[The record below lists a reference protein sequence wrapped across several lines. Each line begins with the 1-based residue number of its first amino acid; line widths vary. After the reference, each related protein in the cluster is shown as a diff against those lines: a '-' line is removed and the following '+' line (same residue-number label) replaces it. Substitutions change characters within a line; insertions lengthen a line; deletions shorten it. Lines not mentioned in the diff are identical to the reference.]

1 MINANSS
8 AVLDNSFLQRI
19 VSHKPSEAPER
30 FLQELLDRYRI
41 IIPFVLIEEILINL
55 ARPGGEGRAR
65 VARTMATLVAEC
77 SANWIDED
85 MRIIFRELVLR
96 EPILRFPP
104 LSEELAGRVKEIF
117 RSVVV
122 EGVGCPELGAFVSE
136 LGERRYNAV
145 MDKAAFQNALIPYGS
160 ETCFKTFAAFMTK
173 EIYPFFRAKLK
184 DPLAKRR
191 MLEAYFGRCLRLPGH
206 PDMKVE
212 IDEAFEAYGPDTLRA
227 FPVTTNWL
235 IVHLTYMR
243 APLAKIGPEVEKKSL
258 PCLIHRGK
266 HQVNDDF
273 DERYVIAGMM
283 CDRILTCDGGMKNI
297 GEALR
302 EGGYWPG
309 QVRLFPSRG

>member
-77 SANWIDED
+77 SANWIHED

-136 LGERRYNAV
+136 LGERRV
-145 MDKAAFQNALIPYGS
+145 QRGYGQGGFPK
-160 ETCFKTFAAFMTK
+160 CA
-173 EIYPFFRAKLK
+173 
-184 DPLAKRR
+184 DPLR
-191 MLEAYFGRCLRLPGH
+191 
-206 PDMKVE
+206 
-212 IDEAFEAYGPDTLRA
+212 
-227 FPVTTNWL
+227 
-235 IVHLTYMR
+235 
-243 APLAKIGPEVEKKSL
+243 
-258 PCLIHRGK
+258 
-266 HQVNDDF
+266 
-273 DERYVIAGMM
+273 
-283 CDRILTCDGGMKNI
+283 
-297 GEALR
+297 
-302 EGGYWPG
+302 
-309 QVRLFPSRG
+309 